1 MSGSN
6 GWYAVD
12 LDGTL
17 AVYDG
22 WKGIDH
28 IGEPVPAMVAW
39 VKQMLA
45 EGKDVRIFTARVC
58 TDGARAEWEANLAR
72 TVIQQWCLE
81 HIGRV
86 LLVTNVK
93 DFGMISLYDDRCVQV
108 EANTGELVAYTTP
121 PCPLC
126 GVGAIACRTNVKTGE
141 KVLCCFECGA
151 VFDARP
157 KDA

>member
-1 MSGSN
+1 MSSNN

-12 LDGTL
+12 LDATL

-28 IGEPVPAMVAW
+28 IGEPVPAMVAR

-58 TDGARAEWEANLAR
+58 TDGLRGEWEANLAR

-108 EANTGELVAYTTP
+108 EANTGELVAYGAP
-121 PCPLC
+121 PCPVC
-126 GVGAIACRTNVKTGE
+126 DECAVACRTHEGTGVKAL
-141 KVLCCFECGA
+141 VCVACGA
-151 VFDARP
+151 EFAR
-157 KDA
+157 K